1 MDSLSDTI
9 AAIVQFRDDR
19 DWAQFHTPRHLA
31 AALAV
36 EAAEL
41 QETMLWKAD
50 HEIVDLLRS
59 LPGRTD
65 VSREIA
71 DVLIF
76 ALLFCHA
83 VGLDPLASIRSK
95 LEENGRKYPPELSKG
110 SAKKYSQLPTSPGKS

>member
-1 MDSLSDTI
+1 MDSLNDTI
-9 AAIVQFRDDR
+9 AAIVEFRDER

-41 QETMLWKAD
+41 QETMLWKSD
-50 HEIVDLLRS
+50 QEIADLLRS
-59 LPGRTD
+59 LSGRTD

-95 LEENGRKYPPELSKG
+95 LEENARKYPPELAKG
-110 SAKKYSQLPTSPGKS
+110 SAKKYSHLPTNPGKP